1 MPSAPKFLIGPQFCD
16 TFPSDPAEPHAQVI
30 WRHKS
35 RIHPE
40 NSTMLSLDQS
50 ILCSRTVHALPLVA
64 ATALCAFAHAA
75 QLKVGSGM
83 PYATIQAAI
92 NASVNGDEVL
102 VEPGTYLESLDTKG
116 KLITVRGRTG
126 MQNTYVLPPSAGMSL
141 IQCKTGETAA
151 TLIEGFTF
159 ANASGAPGVVISGSS
174 PTFSACTVQS
184 CQISNANGAGIQV
197 AGTNPNPKFL
207 GCVIS
212 GNRATGY
219 SGGGAWLQSG
229 LTTFNDCYFQSNEA
243 VGNADLR
250 GGGIYAQGGRVSAA
264 RTIFT
269 TNAVRSEYYTCS
281 YYTEG
286 DPWARGAAVCVD
298 NAASSFTDCA
308 FTGNVAR
315 ASRGS
320 CNQNGY
326 GTSRSRG
333 GDVCEFT
340 SASSF
345 LRCTFINSSSDSES
359 SGQNARNE
367 ALGGSLY
374 FGNGADPIIDTCS
387 FTGTRAVSS
396 SGNSYSGAIHYENGC
411 SGSIRNCT
419 FTNAQSTIRGGAI
432 YLDPGAS
439 PVIYDTQFTG
449 CTSGEGGACWL
460 SSPGTNDPS
469 AFFLRVKF
477 STCSANIGGAVNIRD
492 NVQATFDSC
501 RFTGCT
507 ATTGQ
512 GGGIYTQYAPISIR
526 NTAFDLNTSPTGSA
540 IRSIG
545 DTNRYPSLRGNF
557 FCGNSGTSTNWVNGT
572 WIDAPPYNTNQ
583 FAAQCST
590 DCNNNGIYDNSEI
603 ASGAVPDCNGNGVPD
618 SCDIAAGAAA
628 DCNGNGIPDSCDIA
642 SGVARDCNHNGIP
655 DSCDIASG
663 VAADCNHNG
672 IPDSCDIASNFA
684 IDCDH
689 NGVPDSC
696 QSDCNHDGIPDA
708 CEIAAGAPDCNGN
721 GIPDACDLAAG
732 TLTDRN
738 KDGVPDSCQKL
749 EYLGL
754 TSEYVPIAGTA
765 GDPNIA
771 KTATCVRIYANF
783 SNAGADVVGVY
794 GNSANPL
801 TISVSGGGFFQ
812 ATGGASTTNDLLCT
826 PEIPSPSY
834 KYDSWLTIGRTCM
847 DANVLQVIGFNF
859 GSFVTGNGFTD
870 NDCIYFV
877 TPGSAQAYAG
887 PTKRLLL
894 AQLTTRTG
902 VFPTFRVNLVGRN
915 ADGSDWQ
922 AFSQLA
928 PQPAIVDCNHN
939 GINDVLDVA
948 TGRSVDCNDNGLPDE
963 CEFTNF
969 GADCN
974 HNGIPDSCDILAG
987 TSQDT
992 DHSGIPDECE
1002 CIGDANHDGRVN
1014 VDDVVIVIIAWGD
1027 GASSPGDVNH
1037 DGIVNGLDL
1046 AAVLGH
1052 YGGCR

>member
-1 MPSAPKFLIGPQFCD
+1 
-16 TFPSDPAEPHAQVI
+16 
-30 WRHKS
+30 
-35 RIHPE
+35 
-40 NSTMLSLDQS
+40 MLSLDQS
-50 ILCSRTVHALPLVA
+50 ILRSRTVHALPLVA

-126 MQNTYVLPPSAGMSL
+126 MQNTYVMPPSAGMSL

-229 LTTFNDCYFQSNEA
+229 LTTFNDCYFQSNES
-243 VGNADLR
+243 VGSADLR

-264 RTIFT
+264 RTVFT
-269 TNAVRSEYYTCS
+269 TNAVRSDYYTCS
-281 YYTEG
+281 NGYNTG

-298 NAASSFTDCA
+298 NAASNFTDCA

-315 ASRGS
+315 ASRSS

-345 LRCTFINSSSDSES
+345 LRCTFTNSASDSGS
-359 SGQNARNE
+359 SGQNVGNE

-374 FGNGADPIIDTCS
+374 FGNGADPIIDACS

-396 SGNSYSGAIHYENGC
+396 SGSSYSGAIHYENGC

-419 FTNAQSTIRGGAI
+419 FTNAQSSLRGGAI

-477 STCSANIGGAVNIRD
+477 ATCTANTGGAVNIRD

-507 ATTGQ
+507 ATAGQ

-557 FCGNSGTSTNWVNGT
+557 FCGNSGTSTNWLNGT

-603 ASGAVPDCNGNGVPD
+603 ASGAVPDCNANGVPD
-618 SCDIAAGAAA
+618 SCDIAAGAAV
-628 DCNGNGIPDSCDIA
+628 DCNRNNIPDSCDISAGTTPDCNLNNVPDACDIA
-642 SGVARDCNHNGIP
+642 SGVARDCNGNNRPDSCDIAAGSASDCNTNGIP
-655 DSCDIASG
+655 DSCEP
-663 VAADCNHNG
+663 DCNGNG
-672 IPDSCDIASNFA
+672 IPN
-684 IDCDH
+684 
-689 NGVPDSC
+689 
-696 QSDCNHDGIPDA
+696 A
-708 CEIAAGAPDCNGN
+708 CEIASGAPDCNGN
-721 GIPDACDLAAG
+721 GVPDACDLAAG

-738 KDGVPDSCQKL
+738 KDGTPDSCQRL

-754 TSEYVPIAGTA
+754 RSEFVPIAGTA
-765 GDPNIA
+765 TDPYIPS
-771 KTATCVRIYANF
+771 TAVCMRIYAEF
-783 SNAGADVVGVY
+783 SDAGADLLGVY
-794 GNSANPL
+794 GNAANPL
-801 TISVSGGGFFQ
+801 SIGVTGGGFFQ
-812 ATGGASTTNDLLCT
+812 ALGGANTTNDLLCT
-826 PEIPSPSY
+826 PEVPSASF

-847 DANVLQVIGFNF
+847 DANALQVVGF
-859 GSFVTGNGFTD
+859 GWGGFVTGNGFTD
-870 NDCIYFV
+870 NDCIVFV
-877 TPGSAQAYAG
+877 TPGSPQAYAG
-887 PTKRLLL
+887 PTKRVLL
-894 AQLTTRTG
+894 AQLTSRTG
-902 VFPTFRVNLVGRN
+902 VVPTFRVNLVGRN
-915 ADGSDWQ
+915 ADGSDWNAYAQ
-922 AFSQLA
+922 EA
-928 PQPAIVDCNHN
+928 PAPALVDCNHN
-939 GINDVLDVA
+939 GIQDAFDVSYGGL
-948 TGRSVDCNDNGLPDE
+948 SDCNDNGV
-963 CEFTNF
+963 
-969 GADCN
+969 
-974 HNGIPDSCDILAG
+974 PDSCEFADFNNDCNNNGVPDRCDIYAG
-987 TSQDT
+987 TSQDLDRT
-992 DHSGIPDECE
+992 GIPDECE
-1002 CIGDANHDGRVN
+1002 CVGDVNRDGRVN
-1014 VDDVVIVIIAWGD
+1014 VDDIVAVIIGWGD
-1027 GASSPGDVNH
+1027 GATSPADLNR
-1037 DGIVNGLDL
+1037 DGIVNALDL
-1046 AAVLGH
+1046 ALVLGG
-1052 YGGCR
+1052 YGECR